1 MSTIQNPPTEDG
13 NGKPSGASKR
23 SLMSLAIGTL
33 MLIGVA
39 YILYV
44 ILSASIKPNAA
55 LDLN

>member
-33 MLIGVA
+33 MLITYFPAITTWIPRMAMGG
-39 YILYV
+39 
-44 ILSASIKPNAA
+44 P
-55 LDLN
+55 